1 MLDSD
6 GNISQ
11 AKAISLG
18 STSTSLLALPMVFLV
33 AAASLT
39 LQLPPPVGSSSWSHW
54 TRQAARA
61 APLCVASAT
70 STPPLAV
77 FVSNVA
83 WEASL
88 LELRSVF
95 DGRFGPVDEAWL
107 APDPRGLNH
116 AGWGKIVFAQS
127 ASAKASLA
135 AGTPLT
141 LHGREVSVGVRD
153 PIKEKNRQRRAQQ
166 KERRG
171 ALRAT
176 LAPAPAAACGNDC
189 SDAAPV
195 RDSATPTKARTAGAT
210 SLTPDPDLSP
220 IEAVPR
226 LQAERAWRDLTGRAQ
241 PAARQRRSGAVSSSG
256 ARLARLKQAR
266 SRRCLADCLQA
277 LHPLQTHRELT
288 VALSACRALN
298 ASQPAVE
305 GVLLGSLRAG
315 MAPNLVNYNA
325 ALAAYEKA
333 GAWREAHGLLLRMR
347 AAGTPPDRISFHT
360 AIAACRK
367 GTSHDAART
376 AVRLVRQMPHRPSTV
391 ACTVAMNACN
401 RAALFRTAL
410 SVFERM
416 QRVGSKADRTAFNA
430 ALAACAG
437 RGLAGRARQLLAE
450 MRAARVEPDTAT
462 FDSAVQAAAMSGE
475 LKWGF
480 TLLDELEQRGLGSRP
495 GAYPI
500 YHSLLKACVA
510 AGDAAQATRVQA
522 AIDARPMLSA
532 LAPFASAT
540 LPTGQ
545 LVTYL
550 NGGLPAEPA
559 AAARRLCVRA
569 ARRSEYAP
577 QLHALPVAFLR
588 NSTTS
593 QQVNSLRHHAE
604 KKALGDLIARGGQ
617 RLDIRI
623 NFKCC
628 ADCHELFKGASQLQG
643 RPILL
648 REPTLVHTFQ
658 DGRCSCADRWRWEA
672 RKWKRAP
679 VTEGFPCF

>member
-1 MLDSD
+1 MML
-6 GNISQ
+6 
-11 AKAISLG
+11 AVL
-18 STSTSLLALPMVFLV
+18 TMLV
-33 AAASLT
+33 AAAGLA
-39 LQLPPPVGSSSWSHW
+39 LQLPTPAASPSWPH
-54 TRQAARA
+54 RARIRKTAHA
-61 APLCVASAT
+61 APLCVASDA

-88 LELRSVF
+88 VELRSVF
-95 DGRFGPVDEAWL
+95 DSRFGPVEEAWL
-107 APDPRGLNH
+107 APDSRGLNH

-127 ASAKASLA
+127 ASAQASL
-135 AGTPLT
+135 GTALT

-166 KERRG
+166 KERRD
-171 ALRAT
+171 ALRPT
-176 LAPAPAAACGNDC
+176 LAPAPALGDALLAVL
-189 SDAAPV
+189 SDAALM
-195 RDSATPTKARTAGAT
+195 RDSATP
-210 SLTPDPDLSP
+210 
-220 IEAVPR
+220 
-226 LQAERAWRDLTGRAQ
+226 AERAWSDLAGHTQ
-241 PAARQRRSGAVSSSG
+241 PTARQRRSDAVSSGG
-256 ARLARLKQAR
+256 ARLARLKQAQ
-266 SRRCLADCLQA
+266 SRHSLADCLQA
-277 LHPLQTHRELT
+277 LHPLQTNRELT

-305 GVLLGSLRAG
+305 GVLFGSLRAG

-325 ALAAYEKA
+325 ALAACEKV
-333 GAWREAHGLLLRMR
+333 GAWREARGLLLRMR

-367 GTSHDAART
+367 ETGRDAARA

-437 RGLAGRARQLLAE
+437 RGLAGRAQQLLAE

-475 LKWGF
+475 LEWGF
-480 TLLDELEQRGLGSRP
+480 ALLDELEQRGLGSRP
-495 GAYPI
+495 EAYPI

-510 AGDAAQATRVQA
+510 AGDAAQAARVQA

-532 LAPFASAT
+532 LVPLASAT

-545 LVTYL
+545 LVTYQ

-559 AAARRLCVRA
+559 AAARKLCVRA
-569 ARRSEYAP
+569 ARRSEYTP

-604 KKALGDLIARGGQ
+604 KKALADLLARGEG

-628 ADCHELFKGASQLQG
+628 ADCHELFKGASLLQD

-648 REPTLVHTFQ
+648 REPTLLHTFQ

-672 RKWKRAP
+672 RKWKQAP
-679 VTEGFPCF
+679 VAEGFPCF

>member
-1 MLDSD
+1 MML
-6 GNISQ
+6 
-11 AKAISLG
+11 AVL
-18 STSTSLLALPMVFLV
+18 TMLAALAGL
-33 AAASLT
+33 A
-39 LQLPPPVGSSSWSHW
+39 LQLPPPEASPSWQHRAR

-61 APLCVASAT
+61 APLCVASAA

-88 LELRSVF
+88 VELRSVF
-95 DGRFGPVDEAWL
+95 DSRFGPVEEAWL
-107 APDPRGLNH
+107 APDSRGLNH

-127 ASAKASLA
+127 ASAQASLA
-135 AGTPLT
+135 TGTALT
-141 LHGREVSVGVRD
+141 LHGRDVSVGVRD
-153 PIKEKNRQRRAQQ
+153 PIKEKNRQRRSQQ
-166 KERRG
+166 KEKRD
-171 ALRAT
+171 ALRPT
-176 LAPAPAAACGNDC
+176 LASAPALGDALLAVL
-189 SDAAPV
+189 SDAAIM
-195 RDSATPTKARTAGAT
+195 RDPATPAKARRAGAT
-210 SLTPDPDLSP
+210 SLTPGPELSP
-220 IEAVPR
+220 VGEVPR
-226 LQAERAWRDLTGRAQ
+226 LQAERAWRDLAGRTRST
-241 PAARQRRSGAVSSSG
+241 ARQRRSGAVSSGG

-266 SRRCLADCLQA
+266 SRHSLADCLQA
-277 LHPLQTHRELT
+277 LHPLQTNRELT

-305 GVLLGSLRAG
+305 GVLFGSLRAG

-325 ALAAYEKA
+325 ALAACEKA
-333 GAWREAHGLLLRMR
+333 GAWREARGLLLSMR

-367 GTSHDAART
+367 GTGRDAARA
-376 AVRLVRQMPHRPSTV
+376 AVRLVRQMPHRASTV

-437 RGLAGRARQLLAE
+437 RGLAGRAQQLLAE
-450 MRAARVEPDTAT
+450 MQAARVEPDTAT

-475 LKWGF
+475 LEWGF
-480 TLLDELEQRGLGSRP
+480 ALLDELEQRGLGSRP
-495 GAYPI
+495 EAYPI
-500 YHSLLKACVA
+500 YHSLLKACIT
-510 AGDAAQATRVQA
+510 AGDAAQAARVQA

-532 LAPFASAT
+532 LAPLASAT

-545 LVTYL
+545 LVTYQ

-559 AAARRLCVRA
+559 AAARKLCVRA
-569 ARRSEYAP
+569 ARRSKYTP

-604 KKALGDLIARGGQ
+604 KKALADLLARGEQ

-628 ADCHELFKGASQLQG
+628 ADCHELFKGASLLQG

-672 RKWKRAP
+672 RKWKQAP
-679 VTEGFPCF
+679 VAEGFPCF

>member
-1 MLDSD
+1 MML
-6 GNISQ
+6 
-11 AKAISLG
+11 AVL
-18 STSTSLLALPMVFLV
+18 TML
-33 AAASLT
+33 AAAAGLA
-39 LQLPPPVGSSSWSHW
+39 LQLPPPVASPSWQHRAR

-61 APLCVASAT
+61 APLCVASAA

-88 LELRSVF
+88 VELRSVF
-95 DGRFGPVDEAWL
+95 DSRFGPVEEAWL
-107 APDPRGLNH
+107 APDSRGLNH

-127 ASAKASLA
+127 ASAQASLA
-135 AGTPLT
+135 TGTALT

-166 KERRG
+166 KERRD
-171 ALRAT
+171 ALRPT
-176 LAPAPAAACGNDC
+176 LAPAEALSDGLMAVL
-189 SDAAPV
+189 SDAAIM
-195 RDSATPTKARTAGAT
+195 RDPATP
-210 SLTPDPDLSP
+210 
-220 IEAVPR
+220 
-226 LQAERAWRDLTGRAQ
+226 AERAWRDLAGRTR
-241 PAARQRRSGAVSSSG
+241 PAAIQRRSAAVSSGG

-266 SRRCLADCLQA
+266 SRHSLADCLQA
-277 LHPLQTHRELT
+277 LHPLQTNRELT

-305 GVLLGSLRAG
+305 GVLFGSLRAG
-315 MAPNLVNYNA
+315 MVPNLVNYNA
-325 ALAAYEKA
+325 ALAACEKA
-333 GAWREAHGLLLRMR
+333 GAWREARGLLLSMR

-367 GTSHDAART
+367 GTGRDAARA

-450 MRAARVEPDTAT
+450 MQAARVEPDTAT
-462 FDSAVQAAAMSGE
+462 FDSAVQTAAMSGE
-475 LKWGF
+475 LEWGF
-480 TLLDELEQRGLGSRP
+480 ALLDELEQRGLGSRP
-495 GAYPI
+495 EAYPI
-500 YHSLLKACVA
+500 YHSLLKACVT
-510 AGDAAQATRVQA
+510 AGDAAQAARVQD

-532 LAPFASAT
+532 LAPLASAT

-545 LVTYL
+545 LVTYQ

-559 AAARRLCVRA
+559 AAARKLCVRA
-569 ARRSEYAP
+569 ARRSKYTP

-604 KKALGDLIARGGQ
+604 KKALADLLARGEQ

-628 ADCHELFKGASQLQG
+628 ADCHELFKGASLLQG

-672 RKWKRAP
+672 RKWKQAP
-679 VTEGFPCF
+679 VAEGFPCF